1 MLTMGRAAV
10 LEAHRE
16 RLATMQGQSA

>member
-10 LEAHRE
+10 LEAHRK